1 MNDGTTRC
9 DVDLHDRIG
18 RFTGRN
24 DTRSS
29 AACLHDRIGR
39 FTDFFSALRRLAILR
54 DRIGRFTV
62 AGPCLLH
69 QRCLHDRIGR
79 FTERSAAPF
88 EGQGLHD
95 HIGRLT
101 ERKGFGL
108 DIHDLFLALRSLTK
122 YNLIA
127 VFKRKP
133 DTKGVT
139 TCMPKKAENVFFG
152 RLNQD

>member
-29 AACLHDRIGR
+29 AA
-39 FTDFFSALRRLAILR
+39 
-54 DRIGRFTV
+54 
-62 AGPCLLH
+62 
-69 QRCLHDRIGR
+69 CLHDRIGR